1 MAEILGDVKLSTSK
15 IREEIGNPFTFCTFE
30 SRYSFGIAARTGRVR
45 NGLPEFAL
53 VTAPQGCREGFTGG
67 FKSILARKEGIGF
80 NRQAARPRAVDKY
93 MGKIFGKNK
102 KVTILVAPPRRT
114 TKGVA
119 SAKRVEFHE
128 IALENSLEVL
138 NALEAEYG
146 WPRSVCYRIEGY
158 THSRYAERDRFARVN
173 EADQTKMKS
182 YVVEVSR
189 KWVRTPH
196 LVSLVSLI
204 LRSGKSFAR
213 ISKGQLT
220 RIEIDSG
227 EKALKVLS
235 KSYSRGNKA
244 DLDRLVKLS
253 KCLPA
258 MMSQYKKVFGAVS
271 TEMTFFPR
279 QRDPKGS
286 KYNQDVGGLE
296 GLDYL
301 MNRNRNS
308 GVSSNTLREKI
319 QRYKVLAALD
329 N

>member
-1 MAEILGDVKLSTSK
+1 MAEILGNVKLSTSK
-15 IREEIGNPFTFCTFE
+15 IREEMGNPFTFCTFE
-30 SRYSFGIAARTGRVR
+30 GRYSFGIAARTGRVR

-80 NRQAARPRAVDKY
+80 NRLAARPRAVDKY

-102 KVTILVAPPRRT
+102 KVAILVAPPT
-114 TKGVA
+114 KTVKGVT

-128 IALENSLEVL
+128 IALENSVEVL

-146 WPRSVCYRIEGY
+146 WPRSVCYKVEGY
-158 THSRYAERDRFARVN
+158 THSRYN
-173 EADQTKMKS
+173 NQGTQQTKMKS

-220 RIEIDSG
+220 RIEIDGG

-235 KSYSRGNKA
+235 KSYSRGNKT

-258 MMSQYKKVFGAVS
+258 MMSQYKKVFGSVS

-279 QRDPKGS
+279 QKDPKGS
-286 KYNQDVGGLE
+286 KYNHDVGGLE

-301 MNRNRNS
+301 MNRNRNG
-308 GVSSNTLREKI
+308 GVSSNTLRERI
-319 QRYKVLAALD
+319 QKYKVLAALD